1 MLRGIDT
8 KPAEAPERRADS
20 AMGGVRT
27 QWGGAT
33 PEEASEGGGKEPT
46 EAPEGRADSAAG
58 GVGTSTWAAPTEA
71 WGCRT
76 LLMWQLEWD
85 LGVLKYWGP

>member
-8 KPAEAPERRADS
+8 KPAEAPERCADS
-20 AMGGVRT
+20 ATGGVRT

-33 PEEASEGGGKEPT
+33 PEEASEGGGKEPV

-58 GVGTSTWAAPTEA
+58 GVGTSTWVAPMEASEGSADDATGGMGMQDFADVAA
-71 WGCRT
+71 
-76 LLMWQLEWD
+76 
-85 LGVLKYWGP
+85 